1 MNGGLGK
8 MNRYL
13 LAGASVIGLLAI
25 GAPEAKAQDLKS
37 IQSQIDRL
45 QSKFKSAG
53 HHQGPAKAGAR
64 RQGASL
70 GGSDDCRQRQ
80 RQRSRPEGQMEG
92 RSGD

>member
-25 GAPEAKAQDLKS
+25 GVPEAKAQDLKS
-37 IQSQIDRL
+37 IQSQIDSL
-45 QSKFKSAG
+45 QSMVQSQQATIKALQK
-53 HHQGPAKAGAR
+53 QVQDAKAQACSGP
-64 RQGASL
+64 
-70 GGSDDCRQRQ
+70 DDCRQRQ

-92 RSGD
+92 RT

>member
-25 GAPEAKAQDLKS
+25 GAPEAKAQNLQE
-37 IQSQIDRL
+37 IQAQIDQMQATIKAL
-45 QSKFKSAG
+45 Q
-53 HHQGPAKAGAR
+53 KAGAR
-64 RQGASL
+64 RQGTSL
-70 GGSDDCRQRQ
+70 GGPDDCRQRQ

-92 RSGD
+92 RT